1 MPLKRPV
8 RTVDLTVGAKF
19 VLPKFYEDAEP
30 AQIEQALTLGA
41 LVSETVVNAKA
52 SAELQ
57 EILVKKQ
64 TEVDALRQ
72 RFQEQVT
79 ELQRH
84 TEEQIGA
91 ANQQKEEEVAFVKS
105 QSSKKIAELQAEM
118 ERISEERP
126 TLIAKHAKELRDAT
140 DYMKTEEGKIRQAER
155 DMVTQQM
162 NQRIER
168 LQTDINISAER
179 IAGLNE
185 RKSQLEMSRT
195 EDMREAQERA
205 IALIQRAMDEKD
217 RSIASAQETIRKL
230 NENYGNL
237 NESFRQLM
245 ENITRRQANAKLKG
259 NDFEGELRALLFNF
273 FGTYEGF
280 SLVDSSKFGIG
291 HSGDIVMQ
299 WGDDKILWEGK
310 NYDEAVPTA
319 EVDKFLRDMRENK
332 TIRVGIMISKR
343 SAITGKTDRGDLKT
357 EFVDGQMT
365 IYISRFDTFTHSTLL
380 PILLEL
386 CHVHWKAGVEPS
398 KDDSKESAIRHIESL
413 YNTMKDYKTNWRR
426 QKSHMEEGLQFMAE
440 MVETFEE
447 TIARTIKNLRAG
459 STTTQTEVPTNI
471 FRQSMGDE
479 KMETTIQIM
488 LEITEVQE
496 DGSVSLNEVADILA
510 KRKALARDTAKQHI
524 KAVLLDSVLFQEKS
538 GKPICMRGL
547 VMRKHTVENTIV

>member
-1 MPLKRPV
+1 MPLKRPI

-19 VLPKFYEDAEP
+19 ALPKFYEDAEP
-30 AQIEQALTLGA
+30 AQVEQALTLGA
-41 LVSETVVNAKA
+41 LVCETVVNAKA

-57 EILVKKQ
+57 EVIAKKQ
-64 TEVDALRQ
+64 SEADALKQ

-79 ELQRH
+79 ELQTH
-84 TEEQIGA
+84 AEEQIRA
-91 ANQQKEEEVAFVKS
+91 ANQQKEEDIAFVKS
-105 QSSKKIAELQAEM
+105 QSSKKIAELQ
-118 ERISEERP
+118 SEIEHVSEDRQQ
-126 TLIAKHAKELRDAT
+126 LIAKHTKVLRDIT
-140 DYMKTEEGKIRQAER
+140 DYQKAEEGKIRQAER
-155 DMVTQQM
+155 DIVTQQM
-162 NQRIER
+162 NQRIQQ
-168 LQTDINISAER
+168 LQTEIHVAEER
-179 IAGLNE
+179 IAGLAE

-205 IALIQRAMDEKD
+205 IALLQRAMDEKD
-217 RSIASAQETIRKL
+217 RSIASSQETIRQL
-230 NENYGNL
+230 NENYSNL

-273 FGTYEGF
+273 FGAYEGF
-280 SLVDSSKFGIG
+280 ALEDSSKFGIG
-291 HSGDIVMQ
+291 HSGDILMQ

-310 NYDEAVPTA
+310 NYDDAVPTA

-357 EFVDGQMT
+357 EFVDGQML

-380 PILLEL
+380 PIILEL
-386 CHVHWKAGVEPS
+386 CHVHWKAGVEPTR
-398 KDDSKESAIRHIESL
+398 DESKESAIRNIEAL
-413 YNTMKDYKTNWRR
+413 YTVVKDYKTNWRR

-440 MVETFEE
+440 MVETVEE

-459 STTTQTEVPTNI
+459 NVTLQTEVPTNI
-471 FRQSMGDE
+471 FRPSMGDE

-488 LEITEVQE
+488 LEITEAQE

-510 KRKALARDTAKQHI
+510 KRKVLSRDTAKQHI